1 MQVAI
6 KVSGID
12 TRVLRE
18 KVGVGMEV
26 KVRGPYGDL
35 DLRRATPRQVW
46 IAAGIGITPFVA
58 WLRAIDDLIN
68 EKIRRSGVSSSK
80 IRKVA
85 SQEAIDQLGLEK
97 VDVWF
102 FHHGEPAYAEEL
114 YYWEDRF
121 SWLEVHIRDTTEIE
135 RHTAAEIIA
144 ETPGLDS
151 DHLEGVSA
159 VICGPKKMMRR
170 YSRDLH
176 SLGVHPVIREDF
188 SFR

>member
-1 MQVAI
+1 M
-6 KVSGID
+6 
-12 TRVLRE
+12 
-18 KVGVGMEV
+18 
-26 KVRGPYGDL
+26 
-35 DLRRATPRQVW
+35 
-46 IAAGIGITPFVA
+46 
-58 WLRAIDDLIN
+58 
-68 EKIRRSGVSSSK
+68 SSSK

-135 RHTAAEIIA
+135 RHTAAEIIV

-176 SLGVHPVIREDF
+176 ALGVYPVIREDF